1 MKRISLLSLAT
12 SSLMLAALVPSLS
25 HATDGVV
32 NFSGSITD
40 VTCNINGK
48 APGED
53 NITNVE
59 LGRISP
65 TIFKA
70 IGDASPFKGFQLV
83 LSGAQCTDG
92 TKVVVDF
99 DQVGNVDSVTG
110 NLKLIGAAPASGVQ
124 IQVFNDDVAAGTKIP
139 LGQSEATPQVATV
152 AGNTATLKF
161 KANYIATAAS
171 VGAGSGNSF
180 VRYTLSYK

>member
-1 MKRISLLSLAT
+1 MKRTSLLSLAT

-40 VTCNINGK
+40 VTCNINGN
-48 APGED
+48 APGEN

-65 TIFKA
+65 SVFKA
-70 IGDASPFKGFQLV
+70 IGNASPFKSFQLV

-99 DQVGNVDSVTG
+99 DQVGNVDVATG
-110 NLKLIGAAPASGVQ
+110 NLKLIGSAPATGVQ
-124 IQVFNDDVAAGTKIP
+124 IQVYNDDVADGTKVP
-139 LGQSEATPQVATV
+139 LGQSETTPQVATV

-161 KANYIATAAS
+161 KANYVATAAS
-171 VGAGSGNSF
+171 VGPGSGNSF

>member
-1 MKRISLLSLAT
+1 MKRTSLLSLAT
-12 SSLMLAALVPSLS
+12 SSLMLAAFVPSLS

-48 APGED
+48 APGE
-53 NITNVE
+53 NNVTNVE

-65 TIFKA
+65 SIFKA

-83 LSGAQCTDG
+83 LSGAQCTDA

-99 DQVGNVDSVTG
+99 DQVGNVDPATG
-110 NLKLIGAAPASGVQ
+110 NLKLIGSAPATGVQ
-124 IQVFNDDVAAGTKIP
+124 IQVYNDDATGAKIP
-139 LGQSEATPQVATV
+139 LGQSESAPQVATV
-152 AGNTATLKF
+152 KDNTATLKF
-161 KANYIATAAS
+161 KANYVATS
-171 VGAGSGNSF
+171 TTVGAGSGNSF